1 MASNVRSSLL
11 YQLLIHAHRIYSV
24 IFFFALIFLYF
35 YKGSILPYQYHVRV
49 LELLIILAFAPI
61 EAIRLS
67 WGTRGNLT
75 ETPGFL
81 AFSLL
86 LSFPVMLIHV
96 YLAIFQN
103 YVLLIEA
110 ILVGISG
117 VLVIVETVVG
127 LAVCATLSKGI
138 S

>member
-1 MASNVRSSLL
+1 MEKKKYICGALSKRTETDQNKPARRVPKILGFL
-11 YQLLIHAHRIYSV
+11 FHFIFLISIYS
-24 IFFFALIFLYF
+24 
-35 YKGSILPYQYHVRV
+35 GSILPYQYHVRV

-75 ETPGFL
+75 ETPAFL

-103 YVLLIEA
+103 YGEFFLCGTVSPQ
-110 ILVGISG
+110 VFIS
-117 VLVIVETVVG
+117 LPERSAAPIR
-127 LAVCATLSKGI
+127 
-138 S
+138 